1 MSSAAADQQSVV
13 VADGEHTG
21 YARTGPGMGFGE
33 VPLPQTVAAA
43 ASIRRLTGILL
54 ALEQPDSI
62 VDDLVAR
69 IDAVSDRLTALL
81 LADLG
86 PRIGDHQSPDRR
98 IYLDHSRDIGV
109 YNPAFPEFAFTTSEP
124 DRATGTVIFP
134 LNFEG
139 PPGLVHGGF
148 LSVFFDSVMQQH
160 NCQEGL
166 AGKTRSLNVRY
177 RRPTPLLRQL
187 DFDITRTRHERGLLS
202 TGRLLLDGE
211 VLVIA
216 EMDAVAMD
224 PDKLI
229 TRTYGRRRPVA
240 DSVGHPELSIPRALE
255 EDR

>member
-1 MSSAAADQQSVV
+1 MGSPATEPDP
-13 VADGEHTG
+13 DGLVG
-21 YARTGPGMGFGE
+21 YAKGGPGMAFGE
-33 VPLPQTVAAA
+33 KPLRQTVAAA
-43 ASIRRLTGILL
+43 AAIRRLTGILL
-54 ALEQPDSI
+54 ALEQADPA
-62 VDDLVAR
+62 VDDIAR
-69 IDAVSDRLTALL
+69 QIDTVSDRLEASLPP
-81 LADLG
+81 DPR
-86 PRIGDHQSPDRR
+86 PRIGDEQSADRR
-98 IYLDHSRDIGV
+98 IYLDHSMNIGA
-109 YNPAFPEFAFTTSEP
+109 YNPAFPEFAFTSSER
-124 DRATGTVIFP
+124 DRATGTVTFP

-148 LSVFFDSVMQQH
+148 LGVFFDSVMQQH

-187 DFDITRTRHERGLLS
+187 DFDIVRTEHERGLLS

-224 PDKLI
+224 VDNLI

-240 DSVGHPELSIPRALE
+240 DDAGAHH
-255 EDR
+255 